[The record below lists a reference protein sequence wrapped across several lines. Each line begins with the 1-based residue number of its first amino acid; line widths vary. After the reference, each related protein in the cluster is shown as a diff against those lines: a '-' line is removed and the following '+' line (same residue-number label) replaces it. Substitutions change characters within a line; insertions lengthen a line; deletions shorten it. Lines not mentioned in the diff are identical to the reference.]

1 MFNEGL
7 TSWSHMSTRVTDGT
21 YLKIL
26 LLIHPKTALGIR
38 KRKKRM
44 AIAKRFALYA
54 NATRSIK
61 A

>member
-1 MFNEGL
+1 
-7 TSWSHMSTRVTDGT
+7 MSTRVTDGT

-54 NATRSIK
+54 NPTRSIK